1 MPPAP
6 PGCWWHGRE
15 QGRAGSRGGEALCV
29 AVDARSFL
37 RRNGHGPAGRL
48 RSFPAEKKASL
59 ELLNPPPKRSYDFSG
74 RSPSLTGGH
83 GKADI
88 FRMSAFVFCGL
99 GPWAS
104 DGGKRETPG
113 EWPCCAAGQAWEM
126 KEGAYCRIWRG
137 MRPVRR
143 FPPGIAGSPLGQATG
158 MTAYAALFFYR
169 SGNKVPPRQTA
180 TETFHTA
187 QKKVFSGV
195 GESLTGGGDSFYK
208 KRPRP
213 LSMMPPRQRR
223 ASLRGRPYRLR
234 QWQGCPRSWPARRG
248 CAWKGGPGRSR

>member
-1 MPPAP
+1 MLPVP
-6 PGCWWHGRE
+6 PGCWWRGRE
-15 QGRAGSRGGEALCV
+15 QGKAGSRGGEALCV

-37 RRNGHGPAGRL
+37 RRCGPPSVAPSG
-48 RSFPAEKKASL
+48 SS
-59 ELLNPPPKRSYDFSG
+59 PPLPQKRSYDFFG

-113 EWPCCAAGQAWEM
+113 GWPCCAAGQAWEM

-137 MRPVRR
+137 MRPVHR

-158 MTAYAALFFYR
+158 MTAYAALSFYR

-195 GESLTGGGDSFYK
+195 GESLRGGGDSFYK
-208 KRPRP
+208 KCPRP

-248 CAWKGGPGRSR
+248 CAWRGGPGRSR